1 MIYMSDHSP
10 VCSPQVRHIEKP
22 YNGDDEVKPVPA
34 HSDAARAVLSGLD
47 DLGLER
53 LLALPAV
60 PVPNARRMRYP
71 VTVRTSVDDGKWYLR
86 AFGTE
91 FDLVDPSRRAST
103 GGWYSFGWG
112 LYNGRE
118 IAELLLVQVLRDDA
132 DLIGLR
138 SAITGLLPAAPTDST
153 IASGRYRRELRLCA
167 AIDPAPA
174 GV

>member
-1 MIYMSDHSP
+1 MR
-10 VCSPQVRHIEKP
+10 SPQVRHIEKP